1 MATLRIMKRT
11 KFMTMLL
18 FMVLPAAHS
27 QELPHS
33 LSFEANSLLLDTRL
47 QVSHFTFSGQG
58 DSGQDAVW
66 DFSDAELTGTDE
78 MEFVFDTVST
88 CIMSICRDGIDR
100 YSQNEHGIYLLSHD
114 TRLRGLNYATPVPYA
129 AFPMNYG
136 DTLSCIVEAEGRYCQ
151 TLDIHTQGNRFV
163 EADGLGTIVLPG
175 GDTLKHVLRIH
186 SQNVAAIEMLEP
198 ADTMPDRERNI
209 KQEISDT
216 YSWYARGFRYP
227 VYETRSVACYDDLIM
242 VSCRQEAISCGTYS
256 QLSITDEVNDSI
268 RNLKPIG
275 EQGINGN
282 SIIDYSVQ
290 YAGNEVI
297 VDFTLT
303 EEANVNAILCNA
315 MGMVFRR
322 FSSFYSEGEH
332 SFSLDCSGMTHDT
345 YILYINVN
353 GTVFSE
359 KVHVH

>member
-1 MATLRIMKRT
+1 MKQYLLILSF
-11 KFMTMLL
+11 FMTGTM
-18 FMVLPAAHS
+18 AYS

-33 LSFEANSLLLDTRL
+33 LTFEANSLLLDATL
-47 QVSHFTFSGQG
+47 QVSHYSFSGQG
-58 DSGQDAVW
+58 DAGQEIVW
-66 DFSDAELTGTDE
+66 DFSDVDFTGSDE
-78 MEFVFDTVST
+78 MSFVYDTTST
-88 CIMSICRDGIDR
+88 CIMGISSDGIDR
-100 YSQNEHGIYLLSHD
+100 YSQDEYGIRLLSHD
-114 TRLRGLNYATPVPYA
+114 TRLRGLSYNNPVPCTL
-129 AFPMNYG
+129 FPMNYG
-136 DTLSCIVEAEGRYCQ
+136 DTLSCFVEATGQYCQ
-151 TLDIHTQGNRFV
+151 TLNFHTQGTRYL
-163 EADGLGTIVLPG
+163 EADGYGTIVIPG

-186 SQNVAAIEMLEP
+186 SQSVVAVEMHEP
-198 ADTMPDRERNI
+198 ADTLPDRLTNI

-227 VYETRSVACYDDLIM
+227 VYETRSVACYDDMSM

-359 KVHVH
+359 KVHVN